1 MYDDQVMI
9 EYNRKYL
16 AWGLSTRQEANMSKE
31 TLIIKGNQSLAPAPS
46 YLSSGSTHASTVSVS
61 QQFGST
67 SYGQGRALPRPVSYS
82 AAVSGL
88 TALSSQVRREEPD
101 DGDEDEDNESRYR
114 PVIPRQRKKR
124 HE

>member
-1 MYDDQVMI
+1 MYDSQVMT

-16 AWGLSTRQEANMSKE
+16 ALGLSTRQEANMSKE
-31 TLIIKGNQSLAPAPS
+31 TLIINGNQSLAPAPS

-61 QQFGST
+61 QQIGST

-88 TALSSQVRREEPD
+88 TALSSQVRREEPE
-101 DGDEDEDNESRYR
+101 DEDENDESRYR
-114 PVIPRQRKKR
+114 PVILRQRKKR